1 MATEEEEKTWGAG
14 LEEAG
19 YVIRRIDLQNDAMM
33 EAIYTLFE
41 MTKDFPK
48 QTQLADFIF
57 EEQWKQANGE
67 KRFISFIFS
76 SLNIFNFISATSYL

>member
-1 MATEEEEKTWGAG
+1 
-14 LEEAG
+14 
-19 YVIRRIDLQNDAMM
+19 MM

-57 EEQWKQANGE
+57 EEQRKQANGE

-76 SLNIFNFISATSYL
+76 LLNLFNFISAT